1 MSFFR
6 EHKQANHR
14 VIARILELSHGVED
28 PSVELLDELSDNFIK
43 HNGSWV
49 KFFNSNPSHIKLL
62 KLVIKKTIKQK
73 RGE

>member
-6 EHKQANHR
+6 EHQQADHR
-14 VIARILELSHGVED
+14 VIARILELSHGIGD
-28 PSVELLDELSDNFIK
+28 PSVELLDELSNNFIK
-43 HNGSWV
+43 NKGSWV
-49 KFFNSNPSHIKLL
+49 KFFNSNPTHSKLL